1 MRKIYDI
8 NQAAKACANDED
20 IIFVITKKNKYS
32 ILKFGFLQYK
42 YHTNKEFKHI
52 SYEKPKDLFYYFLR
66 FISKISFGHY
76 KLTYGYKTKAI
87 F

>member
-1 MRKIYDI
+1 MRVIYDI
-8 NQAAKACANDED
+8 DEAAKACANGED
-20 IIFVITKKNKYS
+20 IIFAINKENKYS

-52 SYEKPKDLFYYFLR
+52 SYEKDKDFFYYFLR

-76 KLTYGYKTKAI
+76 KLTHNKK
-87 F
+87 